1 MFGSMSECE
10 SCFPGYAQIHIH
22 LDTFFY
28 CFLQFFK
35 FTLRVIFIFI
45 FQFCSAGLNS
55 VSNIQDSV
63 CWMHFLC
70 TPVNSDL

>member
-1 MFGSMSECE
+1 MFSWICPDSY
-10 SCFPGYAQIHIH
+10 SFGY
-22 LDTFFY
+22 FFY